1 VEHADGSFTITIVAN
16 SEHWLGRLLL
26 RAEGGVTVTSPD
38 HLVGLQSRV
47 ATDVLARY
55 RANNSD
61 T

>member
-1 VEHADGSFTITIVAN
+1 
-16 SEHWLGRLLL
+16 LLL

-47 ATDVLARY
+47 AADVLARY